1 LEKYDLS
8 AHIWES
14 AMSTVCGNCLPFLV
28 VDGPFEHDN
37 ALAECG
43 SDSDALPSIGHLSDT
58 ALPEMKSLA
67 QTDAAD
73 ALPAIGSPLDREQ
86 KHVVHGDLP
95 SFPFEQ
101 MLPGMCNDEDDL
113 PLSCV

>member
-1 LEKYDLS
+1 
-8 AHIWES
+8 
-14 AMSTVCGNCLPFLV
+14 MSTVCGNCLPLLV
-28 VDGPFEHDN
+28 VDDPSEHDN

-43 SDSDALPSIGHLSDT
+43 SDSDALPSIGHLLDT

-86 KHVVHGDLP
+86 KHVVHGDLL
-95 SFPFEQ
+95 SFPSEQ
-101 MLPGMCNDEDDL
+101 MLPGICNDEDDL
-113 PLSCV
+113 PLSCA